1 MLKWL
6 LVFAVIGL
14 GLWVLIVR
22 NRQPRRND
30 AAPTSLAMVECAHC
44 GLHLPSDDAL
54 LSGTRVYCS
63 EAHRLAGPR

>member
-6 LVFAVIGL
+6 LVFAVIGF

-22 NRQPRRND
+22 NRKPRRDD
-30 AAPTSLAMVECAHC
+30 AVPKSQAMVECAHC

-54 LSGTRVYCS
+54 LSGTRVFCS

>member
-6 LVFAVIGL
+6 LVFAVIGF

-22 NRQPRRND
+22 NRKPRRDD
-30 AAPTSLAMVECAHC
+30 ALPKSRAMVECAHC

-54 LSGTRVYCS
+54 LSGGRVFCS